1 MKNFIHSFFTIIK
14 KLFLFLSRKIL
25 LPLSRKAVGILGIF
39 FKKIKPAIQ
48 SFSYIEKVLFGVLVV
63 IFILSS
69 SLSLLRLNTLLAVT
83 VPTEGGSLQ
92 EGVVGAARFINPLL
106 AISDADRDLTALI
119 YGGLLRATSMGE
131 IIPDL
136 AKEYFVSE
144 DGLSYTF
151 ILKDNLLWHDGEPI
165 TSDDIVFTIKKVQ
178 DSTLKSTKRASWE
191 GVVVEKI
198 DDKTIVFTLEQK
210 YSPFLENTT
219 LGILPR
225 HIWEN
230 ISSEQFGF
238 SKFNVEPIGS
248 GPYRVKN
255 IKHNSSGIPEYY
267 DLVSFKHFSLG
278 RPFIP
283 TLRIRFYSN
292 EEKLLKA
299 FEKGE
304 IGAIN
309 AISSQKITSL
319 TIKDSRITTYVLP
332 RVFGVFFNQNQN
344 TLFTSLSV
352 RSALQK
358 AVNREAIIEDVLLGY
373 GTPIRGPL
381 PPGSLG
387 FIPEEVVVESE
398 KEGIDEDS
406 PAIIEKEDEDVAETS
421 KEDIAPEK
429 TESDLGTEK
438 ISSSLK
444 EARAILERGGWVM
457 NEETGIF
464 EKKTKKTTTILKFS
478 ISTSDAQELKS
489 TALSIKKMWEDLGA
503 VVDLKIFTSSDL
515 NHNVIRPR
523 KYDALFFG
531 EIIGRESDPFAFWHS
546 SQRNDPG
553 LNIALYAN
561 ITADKLLEEGRVVFD
576 KEERIKIYQ
585 KFEEEVR
592 KDIPAIFIYSPDF
605 IYVVPKKIKGIDV
618 GTITIPSER
627 FLDIYTW
634 YIETERL
641 WKIFN

>member
-1 MKNFIHSFFTIIK
+1 VKNFIHSFFIIIK
-14 KLFLFLSRKIL
+14 KFSLFLSRKIL
-25 LPLSRKAVGILGIF
+25 LPLSRKVISVFGIF

-48 SFSYIEKVLFGVLVV
+48 SFSYIEKTLFAALII

-69 SLSLLRLNTLLAVT
+69 SLSLLRLNTLLTVT
-83 VPTEGGSLQ
+83 VPAEGGSLQ

-119 YGGLLRATSMGE
+119 YGGLLRATAKGE

-136 AKEYFVSE
+136 AKEYLVSE

-178 DSTLKSTKRASWE
+178 DSALKSTKRASWE
-191 GVVVEKI
+191 GVSVKKI
-198 DDKTIVFTLEQK
+198 DDKTIIFTLKQK

-248 GPYRVKN
+248 GPYRVGS

-267 DLVSFKHFSLG
+267 DLVSFQYFSLG

-283 TLRIRFYSN
+283 TLKIRFYSN
-292 EEKLLKA
+292 EERLLKA

-319 TIKDSRITTYVLP
+319 NIKDSRITTYVLP
-332 RVFGVFFNQNQN
+332 RVFGVFFNQSQN
-344 TLFTSLSV
+344 TIFTSLSV

-387 FIPEEVVVESE
+387 FIPKEEEVTEDDEDGV
-398 KEGIDEDS
+398 DEDS
-406 PAIIEKEDEDVAETS
+406 STITEEEDATKTSEEGVARE
-421 KEDIAPEK
+421 EA
-429 TESDLGTEK
+429 ESNLETEK

-444 EARAILERGGWVM
+444 EARAILARGGWVM

-478 ISTSDAQELKS
+478 IATSDAQELKS
-489 TALSIKKMWEDLGA
+489 TALSIKKTWEDLGA

-592 KDIPAIFIYSPDF
+592 GDIPAIFIYSPDF

-618 GTITIPSER
+618 GTITVPSER

-634 YIETERL
+634 YIETEQL